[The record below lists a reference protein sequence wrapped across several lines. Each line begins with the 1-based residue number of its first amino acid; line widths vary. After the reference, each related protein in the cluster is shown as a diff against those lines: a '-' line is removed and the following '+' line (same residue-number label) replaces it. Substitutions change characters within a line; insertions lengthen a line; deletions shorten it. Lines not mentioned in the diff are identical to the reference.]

1 MEVFWTWV
9 AAFLTLSIYSFL
21 YKDNPFYKF
30 AEHLLVGVSV
40 GYSIA
45 VIWHNT
51 MIGKVYNPLVQDHQW
66 WVILPTLLG
75 SLMFSRFVRGYAWI
89 SRIPIA
95 FVMGASSG
103 MAIPA
108 EFQAL
113 IFKQVQGTIQPTITF
128 GGLIV
133 IIGVIST
140 LVYFYF
146 SKEHRGFIGGTA
158 KVGIVYIMVA
168 FGAAFG
174 YTVMARVSLLI
185 GRMQFLLYDWLHI
198 IK

>member
-1 MEVFWTWV
+1 MNIFWTWV

-40 GYSIA
+40 GYTIA

-51 MIGKVYNPLVQDHQW
+51 MIGKIYNPMVLDHQW
-66 WVILPTLLG
+66 WIIFPTIFG
-75 SLMFSRFVRGYAWI
+75 ALMFSRFVKGYAWI

-95 FVMGASSG
+95 FVMGAGSG
-103 MAIPA
+103 MSIPA
-108 EFQAL
+108 DFQAF
-113 IFKQVQGTIQPTITF
+113 IFKQVQGTIQPVLTF
-128 GGLIV
+128 GGLV
-133 IIGVIST
+133 ILIGVMST

-146 SKEHRGFIGGTA
+146 SKEHKGMIGKTA
-158 KVGIVYIMVA
+158 SVGIIYIMVA